1 MTTVKKLPVTVL
13 SGYLGAGKTTILN
26 HVLNNRS
33 GMKVA
38 VIVNDLSEVN
48 IDADLIQGGGGL
60 SRTEEK
66 LVEMS
71 NGCICCTLRED
82 LLREVERLA
91 KEERFDYILIES
103 TGVGEPVPVAQTF
116 SYIDEEQGIDLTQ
129 FCKLDCMVTVVDAYR
144 FWSDFS
150 SGESLMDRKQ
160 EVGENDGREVVD
172 LLIDQIE
179 FCDVLILNKCDR
191 VGEKELDEL
200 EKVLRSLQP
209 GAKLIRTSNG
219 VIDPSDILNTGLF
232 NFEQASRSAGW
243 IQEMEKDHHVPETE
257 EYGISSFVYERVRPF
272 HPTRLLDWMSSWP
285 AEVVRAKGIVWLAS
299 RNDTAQTFSQAGPSI
314 QFGPAGRWVAS
325 LPESMQEEIKG
336 QEPDIA
342 DKWDEDYGDR
352 VNKVVFI
359 GMSLDRA
366 AISEELDE
374 CLLNDEEMNLDWSG
388 FPDDFPSQSN
398 VQLEEQLQ
406 YTAGGNEI

>member
-1 MTTVKKLPVTVL
+1 MAMDKKLPVTVL

-48 IDADLIQGGGGL
+48 IDADLIQNGGGL

-91 KEERFDYILIES
+91 MEGRFDYILIES

-116 SYIDEEQGIDLTQ
+116 SYIDQEQGIDLTQ
-129 FCKLDCMVTVVDAYR
+129 FCRLDCMVTVVDAYR

-160 EVGENDGREVVD
+160 DVGEGDAREVVD

-191 VGEKELDEL
+191 VGEKELDDL
-200 EKVLRSLQP
+200 EKVLKALQP
-209 GAKLIRTSNG
+209 KAKLIRSIHG
-219 VIDPSDILNTGLF
+219 KVDPAAILNTGLF
-232 NFEQASRSAGW
+232 NFEEASRSAGW
-243 IQEMEKDHHVPETE
+243 IQEMEKEHHVPETE
-257 EYGISSFVYERVRPF
+257 EYGISSFVYERTRPF
-272 HPTRLLDWMSSWP
+272 HPGRLMKWMSNWP
-285 AEVVRAKGIVWLAS
+285 EQVVRAKGIVWLAS
-299 RNDTAQTFSQAGPSI
+299 RNDMAQNFSQAGPSI
-314 QFGPAGRWVAS
+314 QFGPAGRWVAT
-325 LPESMQEEIKG
+325 LPESMHAEIFRDN
-336 QEPDIA
+336 PDIQKNWN
-342 DKWDEDYGDR
+342 DTYGDR
-352 VNKVVFI
+352 INKIVLI
-359 GMSLDRA
+359 GMSLDRPA
-366 AISEELDE
+366 LSGELDR
-374 CLLNDEEMNLDWSG
+374 CLLTEDEMDLEWSA
-388 FPDDFPSQSN
+388 FRDDFPDHSDI
-398 VQLEEQLQ
+398 QLEEMLQ
-406 YTAGGNEI
+406 